1 MKKVERAIVFDLDGT
16 IVDLYSVFNWLEKL
30 RSYDVTPYNA
40 AKPIYNAKELI
51 PLIVELK
58 NHGFRIIV
66 TSWLSKGSTPEY
78 DVATRKAKREWLEKY
93 GFPYDE
99 IHLVK
104 YGTPKAKCTRGKA
117 DFQILVDDTA
127 EVRASWTL
135 GPTIDATKN
144 IMDALSALI
153 KDLEI
158 FAEQEKKESTDKF
171 EQAKNTFNEVNKK

>member
-1 MKKVERAIVFDLDGT
+1 MTKMIVFDMDGT
-16 IVDLYSVFNWLEKL
+16 LANLYKVNNWLEKL
-30 RSYDVTPYNA
+30 RAFDSSPYADA
-40 AKPIYNAKELI
+40 APIYSMVAINRLI
-51 PLIVELK
+51 TSLK
-58 NHGFRIIV
+58 AAGFRIAV
-66 TSWLSKGSTPEY
+66 TSWLSKESTPEY

-117 DFQILVDDTA
+117 DFQILVDDNA

-153 KDLEI
+153 GG
-158 FAEQEKKESTDKF
+158 
-171 EQAKNTFNEVNKK
+171 